1 MKGMFW
7 AIMVEIFLGLVLF
20 GSLFWAWKINRA
32 ERNRRGV
39 RYFDRLNMAE
49 KFQRGFKP

>member
-32 ERNRRGV
+32 KEIGEGSGI
-39 RYFDRLNMAE
+39 LT
-49 KFQRGFKP
+49 G